1 MKKISFIIFPIFLLS
16 CNGNNSIKNQDLAM
30 GDSVAADTMIPM
42 PIEEED
48 ISNNEPT
55 KSKDPFVGSYYCSR
69 SGDTYI
75 FNEDKTGTFIPNGG
89 DGATY
94 KWQLKGH
101 SLIVTYT
108 GESAV
113 LGSSKLRYD
122 KKTHSFIENS
132 ISYGKL
138 KFIKQE

>member
-1 MKKISFIIFPIFLLS
+1 MKKLPLIIFPIILLS
-16 CNGNNSIKNQDLAM
+16 CNVNNSIKNQEFAM
-30 GDSVAADTMIPM
+30 EDSVAADTLISLPV
-42 PIEEED
+42 EEEN
-48 ISNNEPT
+48 ISNNEPA
-55 KSKDPFVGSYYCSR
+55 KSKDPFIGSYYCSR

-89 DGATY
+89 SGATY
-94 KWQLKGH
+94 KWRLKGH
-101 SLIVTYT
+101 SLIVTYI
-108 GESAV
+108 GESAF

-122 KKTHSFIENS
+122 KKTHSFVENS